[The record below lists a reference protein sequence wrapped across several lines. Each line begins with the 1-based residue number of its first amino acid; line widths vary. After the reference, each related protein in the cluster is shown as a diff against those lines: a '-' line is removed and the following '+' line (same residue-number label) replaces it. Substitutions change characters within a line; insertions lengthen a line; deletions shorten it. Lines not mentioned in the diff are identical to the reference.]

1 MKAMQWL
8 LIGSMLTAGSGVAFA
23 QGLAGRSPASS
34 GVFHSSPERP
44 DKPIVDP
51 VTGLVWSTNPSTVD
65 LPNQPSVGGRD
76 PWGGDPTRPGDQGR
90 NWRPS

>member
-65 LPNQPSVGGRD
+65 LPNQPQRWRSRPLGR
-76 PWGGDPTRPGDQGR
+76 RPH
-90 NWRPS
+90 